1 MADQQT
7 GILVDCTDV
16 PAIERAVVRLLSNEA
31 ESRRMGLA
39 GRERV
44 SKEFRKFDQLQRIE
58 DALQRCLDN

>member
-1 MADQQT
+1 
-7 GILVDCTDV
+7 VDCTDA
-16 PAIERAVVRLLSNEA
+16 PAIERAVIRLLTNEA

-58 DALQRCLDN
+58 DALQRCLRN